1 MVDFENITFE
11 VSDLGVKWH
20 NFGVSKCFYKVC
32 SILLLFAYSTL
43 SFKISENLYSGF
55 QEKKMLGFGSNLGF
69 LWKCL
74 NWSLLPLL
82 FTYFDLSSSK
92 SVEKNWADSQNKVNN
107 YFWENFCPIYSLSNS
122 NHFTSAKKM
131 PTRKLYNRFHVAKNW
146 IRVGDFQKLHFS
158 NHSIKRC
165 CKQIISIPKFV

>member
-1 MVDFENITFE
+1 
-11 VSDLGVKWH
+11 
-20 NFGVSKCFYKVC
+20 
-32 SILLLFAYSTL
+32 
-43 SFKISENLYSGF
+43 
-55 QEKKMLGFGSNLGF
+55 MLGFGSNLGF

-122 NHFTSAKKM
+122 NHFTSAKKCRRESCIIDFM
-131 PTRKLYNRFHVAKNW
+131 SPKIEFALAIFKNCIFPIIQLRGVANRLSL
-146 IRVGDFQKLHFS
+146 FQSLSKYTNRS
-158 NHSIKRC
+158 SMG
-165 CKQIISIPKFV
+165 